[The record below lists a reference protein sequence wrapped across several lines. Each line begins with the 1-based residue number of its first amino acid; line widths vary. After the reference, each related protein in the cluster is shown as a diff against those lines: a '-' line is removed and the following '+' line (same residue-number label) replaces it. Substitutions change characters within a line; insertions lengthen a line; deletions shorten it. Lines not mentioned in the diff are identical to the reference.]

1 MSRGSRRPAPFG
13 IVAVDKPAGPTS
25 HDVVGWIRWVLGT
38 REVGHCGTLDPAAT
52 GVLVVCVGG
61 ATRLVPLLTA
71 DDKEYEAVFVVG
83 ASTDTLD
90 ADGEVTARAEVS
102 SEALGRA

>member
-71 DDKEYEAVFVVG
+71 ALQEAIGKIEALETANASLEARLTALEGG
-83 ASTDTLD
+83 AS
-90 ADGEVTARAEVS
+90 
-102 SEALGRA
+102 